1 MFSTSDDSAMTKQV
15 EATHAPDGREID
27 VKPILQIVDEILV
40 RFIART
46 VEGHE
51 VKRDQDALEMT
62 AALAEFDML
71 DSLAYIINKISCELS
86 CKCSGGGDAHSST
99 MVLPICSASSISSI
113 SSRNA

>member
-1 MFSTSDDSAMTKQV
+1 MSNPKMQQRRERRMFSTSDDSAMTKQV

-51 VKRDQDALEMT
+51 VRLT
-62 AALAEFDML
+62 FIYVITFNVYIEFNDL
-71 DSLAYIINKISCELS
+71 
-86 CKCSGGGDAHSST
+86 
-99 MVLPICSASSISSI
+99 
-113 SSRNA
+113 R